1 MHEAIV
7 LGDGGQEDEGV
18 PEAVADVKYLSI
30 LFIELDCERG
40 VIQQHLSSIFLL

>member
-18 PEAVADVKYLSI
+18 LITVADVKYLSI